1 MITMEK
7 IDYVMNV
14 TGASY
19 EVVRVAL
26 LDADGDVDKAINIIR
41 HSVVIPEKKDNN
53 KKEFINFEDIKNA
66 IKEIWDKGNASKL
79 RVEKDGETVLSL
91 SLTVSAVGLILAPL
105 ASLVGAGVVLVNDY
119 DFKIV
124 MDSGEIIDIKDY
136 INLNKF
142 GDHFDKKAHEES
154 EQTEENKDS
163 EEEIKTSK
171 DSDEK

>member
-26 LDADGDVDKAINIIR
+26 LDADGDVDKAINIIA
-41 HSVVIPEKKDNN
+41 HSVVIKEREEKKD
-53 KKEFINFEDIKNA
+53 FINFNDIKNA

-79 RVEKDGETVLSL
+79 IVEKNGETILSL

-105 ASLVGAGVVLVNDY
+105 ASALGAGVVLIHDY
-119 DFKIV
+119 DFKIL
-124 MDSGEIIDIKDY
+124 MDSGEIIDIKEY
-136 INLNKF
+136 INLNRL
-142 GDHFDKKAHEES
+142 KKEYHHNKD
-154 EQTEENKDS
+154 EENS
-163 EEEIKTSK
+163 EEDN
-171 DSDEK
+171 DSNEEK